1 MITFKS
7 YLDEMSRDQFKTM
20 SKTQYVVI
28 DSDNKPHYKTSD
40 LKSAQKIAVQKGM
53 KIVKHEITHHAKELF
68 AESKYDDEGMLK
80 SMTPERAVKVL
91 DRTRKSIASHVGRGG
106 SAMNWRGSELRM
118 RYDDHRSWL
127 RVKHPK
133 VWEKYCKDRGSH
145 PDHDGLDMFA

>member
-1 MITFKS
+1 MITFKEYITEVAS
-7 YLDEMSRDQFKTM
+7 VRFAAVNPKTNTA
-20 SKTQYVVI
+20 SFI
-28 DSDNKPHYKTSD
+28 DSDEKT
-40 LKSAQKIAVQKGM
+40 VRR
-53 KIVKHEITHHAKELF
+53 VAKEKGHEFRKIFGPKYGYIKPGQKLHI

-118 RYDDHRSWL
+118 RYDDHRTWL